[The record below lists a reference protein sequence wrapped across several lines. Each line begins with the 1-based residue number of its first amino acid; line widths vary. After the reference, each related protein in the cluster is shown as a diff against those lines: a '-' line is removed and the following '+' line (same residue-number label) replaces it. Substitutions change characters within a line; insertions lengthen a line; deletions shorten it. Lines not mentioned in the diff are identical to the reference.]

1 MPPWLSTLWLC
12 VCCLWGSGESR
23 AQGQGGEG
31 AQGIRGHGERWLSHA
46 LHLPPLPPTH
56 THTHTHTLNQAH
68 THTRTHALVYIEIG
82 TIYIQANRCAN
93 QHSQLKHI
101 QIQLV
106 TCDSVLWFYLRF
118 NSFIIYCRLL
128 NVQFGAINPLVTD
141 SHQNN

>member
-68 THTRTHALVYIEIG
+68 THTLSIRRTHTHTHTHTLN
-82 TIYIQANRCAN
+82 QAHT
-93 QHSQLKHI
+93 HSENTLSHMETHWC
-101 QIQLV
+101 L
-106 TCDSVLWFYLRF
+106 THLSV
-118 NSFIIYCRLL
+118 S
-128 NVQFGAINPLVTD
+128 QF
-141 SHQNN
+141 